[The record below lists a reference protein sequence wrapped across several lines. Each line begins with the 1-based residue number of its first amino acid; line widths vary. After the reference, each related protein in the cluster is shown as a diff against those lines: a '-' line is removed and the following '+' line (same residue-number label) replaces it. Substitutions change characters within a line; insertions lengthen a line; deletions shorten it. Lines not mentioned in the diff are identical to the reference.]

1 MERLYTMAAVLIEE
15 RKGKTGKVSY
25 RAQVRSTKKGK
36 ILERKTKTFPTKTM
50 AQKWAD
56 QTKTAME
63 QKLSDIEAGIH
74 RPDLDLSEITVGELI
89 TQYLEHPRIAPDIGR
104 TKYYVLSA
112 MLNYDIADITA
123 SKLRADDLIS
133 HCEFRLGD
141 DTKPTPQTVYQDV
154 TYLRSVMSIAKSVFK
169 VNASTSYHDEA
180 LPTLIDLKLIGR
192 SQKRNR
198 RPTRQELKLMEQHLN
213 ARADHHS
220 AKIPFGDILQFSLL
234 TAMRVSEI
242 TRIRWS
248 DLDTENRTII
258 IRDRKDP
265 RNKSGNDHEIPL
277 LGGAFELVMKQKER
291 IDPKE
296 PDLIFPYNPRS
307 ISAGWQRVRDK
318 LGIEDLRYHDLRREA
333 ASRLAEMGLPINIVA
348 RITGHKNINI
358 LHNIYAKIDVKEFG
372 KEGYNK
378 YI

>member
-1 MERLYTMAAVLIEE
+1 MAAVLIEE

-36 ILERKTKTFPTKTM
+36 IIERKTKTFPTKTM

-56 QTKTAME
+56 QTKAMME

-74 RPDLDLSEITVGELI
+74 RPDLDLSETTVGELI

-112 MLNYDIADITA
+112 MINYDIADITA
-123 SKLRADDLIS
+123 SKLRADDLIR

-154 TYLRSVMSIAKSVFK
+154 TYLKSVMSVAKSVFK
-169 VNASTSYHDEA
+169 VNASTTYHDEA
-180 LPTLIDLKLIGR
+180 LPTLVDLKLIGR
-192 SQKRNR
+192 SHKRNR
-198 RPTRQELKLMEQHLN
+198 RPTRNELMLMEQHLN
-213 ARADHHS
+213 AREEHHA
-220 AKIPFGDILQFSLL
+220 AKIPYGDILQFSLL

-242 TRIRWS
+242 TRIQWS

-291 IDPKE
+291 IDPE
-296 PDLIFPYNPRS
+296 NPNLIFPYNPRS
-307 ISAGWQRVRDK
+307 ISAGWQRVRNK

-372 KEGYNK
+372 KKGYEK
-378 YI
+378 YTPNR

>member
-1 MERLYTMAAVLIEE
+1 MAAVLIEE

-372 KEGYNK
+372 KEGYQK